1 MLGLCCC
8 AGFSL
13 AVARGYS
20 LVAGHELLIA
30 VASLVGGHGLYGM
43 QASVVVA
50 HGLICLIF
58 LDQGSNLCPLHW
70 QVDSFTT
77 EPPGKPQHWWFL
89 AESMIT
95 VMADWWWFSNFTMP
109 SINTLVSW
117 HSTIKCIIV
126 TGLVNDFTQSA
137 TIMTYFDAQIAQIWP
152 VRTPWNT
159 VIFWHI
165 SSIFWA
171 LPYFLLPQN
180 VPTTSYVFSAQI
192 FRLFLQGF
200 LVSWIWVLDILIA
213 TKCNCFYVLSARG
226 TYIHTFLYVF
236 LNLFFL
242 NITLKSDTPNCDP
255 IPQNSF

>member
-1 MLGLCCC
+1 MD
-8 AGFSL
+8 S
-13 AVARGYS
+13 VA
-20 LVAGHELLIA
+20 
-30 VASLVGGHGLYGM
+30 
-43 QASVVVA
+43 VA
-50 HGLICLIF
+50 HGLSCSTTFGIF

-109 SINTLVSW
+109 SITTLVSW

-165 SSIFWA
+165 SSNFWA

-192 FRLFLQGF
+192 FRLFLQGV
-200 LVSWIWVLDILIA
+200 LVPWIWVLDILIA
-213 TKCNCFYVLSARG
+213 TKCNCFCVLSARG

-236 LNLFFL
+236 LNFFFKTSL
-242 NITLKSDTPNCDP
+242 
-255 IPQNSF
+255 